1 MKTDNIEKTEKF
13 ENIENNENIKNIEN
27 IENIALYDLP
37 QRRPIVSLGSSRV
50 VRTSGTLPTASHQT
64 IGAPNIIITIIESR
78 KVTQI

>member
-1 MKTDNIEKTEKF
+1 MWTYDIEKTDNIEKTEKF
-13 ENIENNENIKNIEN
+13 ENENIKNIENIEN

-64 IGAPNIIITIIESR
+64 IGALHKRI
-78 KVTQI
+78 